1 MRRRTNQQASLRG
14 FRLTHAKFKSNN
26 GLLELPA
33 MPEGNVMSS
42 YQIVPLR
49 AFSDNYIWTI
59 RDATHAIVVD
69 PGDATPVRDYL
80 AAEKLELAAIIITHH
95 HADHIG
101 GVKALIAGR
110 KIPPDFQVYGP
121 HDPRVPD
128 ATRRLAEGESIT
140 LPHFGI
146 RLTVMEVPGHT
157 SSHIAYYSEPGEG
170 ILFCGDTLFAAG
182 CGRLFEG
189 TPAQMHDS
197 LSKFMRLPDDTRVYC
212 THEYT
217 LSNIRFARAA
227 DPENSALAAWD
238 ARAKAMRE
246 VDVPTVPTT
255 IALERATNPF
265 VRCND
270 AGVIASASQRAG
282 KPLADPV
289 SVLAAIREWKNNF

>member
-1 MRRRTNQQASLRG
+1 MKRYD
-14 FRLTHAKFKSNN
+14 
-26 GLLELPA
+26 
-33 MPEGNVMSS
+33 V
-42 YQIVPLR
+42 VPLR

-59 RDATHAIVVD
+59 RDASHAIVVD
-69 PGDATPVRDYL
+69 PGDAKPVLDYL
-80 AAEKLELAAIIITHH
+80 GAQKLQLAAIIITHH

-101 GVKALIAGR
+101 GVKELITGR
-110 KIPPDFQVYGP
+110 TLPVYGP

-128 ATRRLAEGESIT
+128 ATQRLAEGESIT
-140 LPHFGI
+140 LPHFGVQ
-146 RLTVMEVPGHT
+146 LTVMEVPGHT
-157 SSHIAYYSEPGEG
+157 SSHIAYYGDG
-170 ILFCGDTLFAAG
+170 NLFCGDTLFAAG

-197 LSKFMRLPDDTRVYC
+197 LGKFMRLPDDTRVYC

-227 DPENSALAAWD
+227 DPANSALMAWE
-238 ARAKAMRE
+238 ARAKALRE
-246 VDVPTVPTT
+246 VDTPTVPTT

-270 AGVIASASQRAG
+270 PGVVATASARTG
-282 KPLADPV
+282 KPLSDPV

>member
-1 MRRRTNQQASLRG
+1 MNPY
-14 FRLTHAKFKSNN
+14 
-26 GLLELPA
+26 E
-33 MPEGNVMSS
+33 V
-42 YQIVPLR
+42 IPLR

-69 PGDATPVRDYL
+69 PGDAKPVLAYL
-80 AAEKLELAAIIITHH
+80 AAEKLTLAAIVITHH

-101 GVKALIAGR
+101 GVKELIAGR
-110 KIPPDFQVYGP
+110 DIPVYGP

-128 ATRRLAEGESIT
+128 ATSRLADGESII

-146 RLTVMEVPGHT
+146 RLDVMEVPGHT
-157 SSHIAYYSEPGEG
+157 SSHIAYYGADDDL
-170 ILFCGDTLFAAG
+170 LFCGDTLFAAG

-189 TPAQMHDS
+189 TPAQMHAS
-197 LSKFMRLPDDTRVYC
+197 LGKFMRLPDCTRVYC

-227 DPENSALAAWD
+227 DPANSALIDWE

-255 IALERATNPF
+255 IGLERATNPF
-265 VRCND
+265 VRCNEP
-270 AGVIASASQRAG
+270 GVIATASQRAG
-282 KPLADPV
+282 KPLADAV
-289 SVLAAIREWKNNF
+289 SVLAAIREWKNGF

>member
-1 MRRRTNQQASLRG
+1 
-14 FRLTHAKFKSNN
+14 
-26 GLLELPA
+26 
-33 MPEGNVMSS
+33 MSR
-42 YQIVPLR
+42 YQVVPVR

-59 RDATHAIVVD
+59 RDASHAIVVD
-69 PGDATPVRDYL
+69 PGDAKPVLAYL
-80 AAEKLELAAIIITHH
+80 AAEKLELAAIVITHH
-95 HADHIG
+95 HSDHIG
-101 GVKALIAGR
+101 GIKELTAER
-110 KIPPDFQVYGP
+110 NIPVYGP

-128 ATRRLAEGESIT
+128 ATQRLAEGESIT
-140 LPHFGI
+140 LPHFNI

-157 SSHIAYYSEPGEG
+157 SSHIAYHGEG
-170 ILFCGDTLFAAG
+170 MLFCGDTMFAAG

-227 DPENSALAAWD
+227 DPANRALMDWE
-238 ARAKAMRE
+238 ARAKALRE
-246 VDVPTVPTT
+246 VDTPTVPTT

-265 VRCND
+265 VRCGD
-270 AGVIASASQRAG
+270 ADVVATASARAG

-289 SVLAAIREWKNNF
+289 SVLATIREWKNNF